1 MTSHTAT
8 IRIDLPAE
16 DVFAFVT
23 DPHNLDRW
31 TFGTWQIEVDETGL
45 VHGRS
50 IKDGASILVRI
61 APHAEQLLV
70 DYFVGTDADA
80 LLPRIF
86 IRIARGEAF
95 GAPPDTSMLMMTG
108 IRATGMDDERW
119 ASLTAM
125 HLVEVDLIKAA
136 VETGYDHRR
145 KG

>member
-1 MTSHTAT
+1 MTSHTAS
-8 IRIDLPAE
+8 IRIDRPAE
-16 DVFAFVT
+16 EVFAFVT

-31 TFGTWQIEVDETGL
+31 TFGTWHIEVDDTGL
-45 VHGRS
+45 VHGKS

-61 APHAEQLLV
+61 AAHPEQMLV

-95 GAPPDTSMLMMTG
+95 GAPSDTCMVIMTG
-108 IRATGMDDERW
+108 LRAAGMDDDRW

-136 VETGYDHRR
+136 VETGYDHRV